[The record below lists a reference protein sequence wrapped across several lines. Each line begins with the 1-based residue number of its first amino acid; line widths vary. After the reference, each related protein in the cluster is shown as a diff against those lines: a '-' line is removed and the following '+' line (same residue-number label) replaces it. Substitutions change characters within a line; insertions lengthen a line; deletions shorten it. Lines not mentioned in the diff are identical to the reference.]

1 MRGSRDKNVDFSY
14 AQKKKEEIT
23 LRSRIKMI
31 HTNWC
36 CIIDDEN
43 RLFLPL
49 SLSFFPSSFSS
60 FPRLLLKWYRFSLLL
75 REEGICND
83 QRTRENRLRR
93 RRCRHGR
100 EPRRTFETLLH
111 RYIYTRPYIH
121 VYIKSWKCGMHNV
134 ALNYEVR

>member
-43 RLFLPL
+43 RLFL
-49 SLSFFPSSFSS
+49 SLSFLL
-60 FPRLLLKWYRFSLLL
+60 FPRSQDY
-75 REEGICND
+75 
-83 QRTRENRLRR
+83 
-93 RRCRHGR
+93 
-100 EPRRTFETLLH
+100 
-111 RYIYTRPYIH
+111 Y
-121 VYIKSWKCGMHNV
+121 
-134 ALNYEVR
+134 